1 MPVKPVTFKTLI
13 NANKDRRPS
22 DYSGLVRKIS
32 PHSPKSVYYEE
43 LGEDTSATQQI
54 IDRLSNKVS
63 YTYYQQAIDQSQVH
77 DRKARYVD
85 FEMMEFEP
93 MISSALD
100 IYADEATIF
109 NEEGKVL
116 SIYSDDK
123 KNKEYLEDFFYNVLD
138 IENNAWGWMRNLC
151 KYGDIFMYTET
162 EEKNGIVRVLPLPSI
177 EIAKEM
183 GFDED
188 SPEKIR
194 YQWSRLESASG
205 QFYTSAIQD
214 KPYIEEI
221 NMAHFALGG
230 DDRFKPYSRGI
241 LDSARRIF
249 KQITML
255 EDAMMVY
262 RITRAP
268 ERRVFNIE
276 VGNMNPKDV
285 GDYLESVKRKLKKT
299 TTVEKDTGLT
309 HLRYNPMAVDEDY
322 ILPSRGGVSS
332 QIDTLP
338 GAQNMSDIDDI
349 EYIQKKLFSVLKVP
363 KSYLTYEEDISAK
376 SLLSQEDVRFSRTIQ
391 RIQKAFLA
399 SLTRLATIHLYL
411 KGVHTSDVLNFKLT
425 MTNPSH
431 QAELMQA
438 ALWTERINLFKEA
451 TGKDQA
457 FSVEYAMQHFLRLSN
472 EEIIRELKRIKTNPH
487 DELASDEGGEMW
499 DEEGDEED
507 RSGYDSGEMG
517 VEKPDTDSP
526 MAFES
531 ENKRLLGTVY
541 RDLTEQFKIK
551 GEVHD

>member
-1 MPVKPVTFKTLI
+1 MPIKPTTFRTMIDASKE
-13 NANKDRRPS
+13 RRPT
-22 DYSGLVRKIS
+22 DYSGLARKIS
-32 PHSPKSVYYEE
+32 PHRPKSVYYDD
-43 LGEDTSATQQI
+43 LGDNVSTTQKI
-54 IDRLSNKVS
+54 IDRLSDKVS
-63 YTYYQQAIDQSQVH
+63 YTFYQQAIDNSQVH
-77 DRKARYVD
+77 DRKARYTD

-100 IYADEATIF
+100 IYADECTIF
-109 NEEGKVL
+109 NEEGKVV

-123 KNKEYLEDFFYNVLD
+123 KNKEYLEDFFYNILD
-138 IENNAWGWMRNLC
+138 IENNAWAWVRNLC
-151 KYGDIFMYTET
+151 KYGDVFMYTET
-162 EEKNGIVRVLPLPSI
+162 EETNGIVRVLPLPSV

-188 SPEKIR
+188 NPEKIR
-194 YQWSRLESASG
+194 YQWLRLESASG
-205 QFYTSAIQD
+205 QFFTSGLQD
-214 KPYIEEI
+214 KPYIEDI

-249 KQITML
+249 KQLTML

-299 TTVEKDTGLT
+299 STVEKDSGMT

-338 GAQNMSDIDDI
+338 GAQHLSDIDDI

-363 KSYLTYEEDISAK
+363 KSYLTYEEEISAK

-399 SLTRLATIHLYL
+399 GLTRLAIIHLYL
-411 KGVHTSDVLNFKLT
+411 KGVHEDDVLNFQLT

-438 ALWTERINLFKEA
+438 ALWMERISLFKEA

-457 FSVEYAMQHFLRLSN
+457 FSVEYAMQNFLKMSD
-472 EEIIRELKRIKTNPH
+472 EEIKRELGRIKKNNH
-487 DELASDEGGEMW
+487 DELESEEGEMW
-499 DEEGDEED
+499 DDEGED
-507 RSGYDSGEMG
+507 RENYDTGEMG
-517 VEKPDTDSP
+517 VDKPDTDSP
-526 MAFES
+526 MAMES
-531 ENKRLLGTVY
+531 NKAFVGKVYKEITTLLKENA
-541 RDLTEQFKIK
+541 
-551 GEVHD
+551 HD

>member
-1 MPVKPVTFKTLI
+1 MPNKTIKPTTLQTLI
-13 NANKDRRPS
+13 SANRDRRKS
-22 DYSGLVRKIS
+22 DYSGLVRKVS
-32 PHSPKSVYYEE
+32 PHSPKSTYYEE
-43 LGEDTSATQQI
+43 LGDDVSTTQQI
-54 IDRLSNKVS
+54 IDRLSDKVS
-63 YTYYQQAIDQSQVH
+63 YTYYQQAIDGSQVH

-100 IYADEATIF
+100 IYADECTIF
-109 NEEGKVL
+109 NEEGKVI

-123 KNKEYLEDFFYNVLD
+123 KNKDYLEDFFYNVLD
-138 IENNAWGWMRNLC
+138 IENNAWAWVRNLC
-151 KYGDIFMYTET
+151 KYGDVFMYAET
-162 EEKNGIVRVLPLPSI
+162 EEKNGVVRVLPLPSI
-177 EIAKEM
+177 EVAKEM

-188 SPEKIR
+188 HPEKVR
-194 YQWSRLESASG
+194 YQWLRLESATG
-205 QFYTSAIQD
+205 QFYTSGMQD
-214 KPYIEEI
+214 KPYIEDI
-221 NMAHFALGG
+221 NMAHFELSG
-230 DDRFKPYSRGI
+230 DDGFKPYSRGI
-241 LDSARRIF
+241 LDGARRIF
-249 KQITML
+249 KQLTML

-299 TTVEKDTGLT
+299 TTIEKDTGLT

-338 GAQNMSDIDDI
+338 GAQNMNDIADI

-391 RIQKAFLA
+391 RIQKSFLA
-399 SLTRLATIHLYL
+399 ALTRLAMIHLYL
-411 KGVHTSDVLNFKLT
+411 KGVHGADVKNFKLT

-438 ALWTERINLFKEA
+438 ALWLERINLFKEA

-457 FSVEYAMQHFLRLSN
+457 FSVEYAMENFLRLST
-472 EEIIRELKRIKTNPH
+472 EEIKRELKRIKTNPH
-487 DELASDEGGEMW
+487 DELASGEGEEMW
-499 DEEGDEED
+499 DDEED
-507 RSGYDSGEMG
+507 TENRPGYDSGEMG

-526 MAFES
+526 MAMENHLVGKIYKDLS
-531 ENKRLLGTVY
+531 EN
-541 RDLTEQFKIK
+541 FKVGGDSK
-551 GEVHD
+551 

>member
-1 MPVKPVTFKTLI
+1 MIDASKE
-13 NANKDRRPS
+13 RRPT
-22 DYSGLVRKIS
+22 DYSGLARKIS
-32 PHSPKSVYYEE
+32 PHRPKSVYYDD
-43 LGEDTSATQQI
+43 LGDNVSTTQKI
-54 IDRLSNKVS
+54 IDRLSDKVS
-63 YTYYQQAIDQSQVH
+63 YTFYQQAIDNSQVH
-77 DRKARYVD
+77 DRKARYTD

-100 IYADEATIF
+100 IYADECTIF
-109 NEEGKVL
+109 NEEGKVV

-123 KNKEYLEDFFYNVLD
+123 KNKEYLEDFFYNILD
-138 IENNAWGWMRNLC
+138 IENNAWAWVRNLC
-151 KYGDIFMYTET
+151 KYGDVFMYTET
-162 EEKNGIVRVLPLPSI
+162 EETNGIVRVLPLPSV

-188 SPEKIR
+188 NPEKIR
-194 YQWSRLESASG
+194 YQWLRLESASG
-205 QFYTSAIQD
+205 QFFTSGLQD
-214 KPYIEEI
+214 KPYIEDI

-249 KQITML
+249 KQLTML

-299 TTVEKDTGLT
+299 STVEKDSGMT

-338 GAQNMSDIDDI
+338 GAQHLSDIDDI

-363 KSYLTYEEDISAK
+363 KSYLTYEEEISAK

-399 SLTRLATIHLYL
+399 GLTRLAIIHLYL
-411 KGVHTSDVLNFKLT
+411 KGVHEDDVLNFQLT

-438 ALWTERINLFKEA
+438 ALWMERISLFKEA

-457 FSVEYAMQHFLRLSN
+457 FSVEYAMQNFLKMSD
-472 EEIIRELKRIKTNPH
+472 EEIKRELGRIKKNNH
-487 DELASDEGGEMW
+487 DELESEEGEMW
-499 DEEGDEED
+499 DDEGED
-507 RSGYDSGEMG
+507 RENYDTGEMG
-517 VEKPDTDSP
+517 VDKPDTDSP
-526 MAFES
+526 MAMES
-531 ENKRLLGTVY
+531 NKAFVGKVYKEITTLLKENA
-541 RDLTEQFKIK
+541 
-551 GEVHD
+551 HD